1 MSTIASQIERIKGAK
16 SVLAK
21 LAARLGFYPTETAAE
36 AELIGDIAESL
47 DKIEAV
53 SSSELNAGVPAADG
67 GSTKAPKGY
76 YPGEFTIT
84 NLTPNNV
91 RNGVTIMGIEGSMSG
106 TEGINLQEKS
116 VDPNRTTQ
124 QITPD
129 SGYNGLSKVTVSAIP
144 NKLQDV
150 EGIAAPNSVLSS
162 AKTYK
167 ENADGTFTLT
177 SGTIADYGPA
187 DGQKTIEID
196 GTETTNK
203 EYISLPRGYY
213 ADGLNV
219 TVDYSKLVTTLAAI

>member
-36 AELIGDIAESL
+36 AEHIEDIAESL
-47 DKIEAV
+47 NAIKPV
-53 SSSELNAGVPAADG
+53 SSSELNAGVRADD
-67 GSTKAPKGY
+67 GSTKAPQGY

-84 NLTPNNV
+84 NLIPNNV
-91 RNGVTIMGIEGSMSG
+91 RNGVTIMGVKGTMSG
-106 TEGINLQEKS
+106 TEGVNLQEKS

-144 NKLQDV
+144 NKLQNV

-177 SGTIADYGPA
+177 SGTIADYGPG
-187 DGQKTIEID
+187 DGVITIEID
-196 GTETTNK
+196 GTETTNQK
-203 EYISLPRGYY
+203 YASLPAGYY
-213 ADGLNV
+213 AGGVSV
-219 TVDYSKLVTTLAAI
+219 TADYSELVTTLAAI